1 MHKNTWPVF
10 FFPIQYFEYVLLQE
24 EEEDKKKKL
33 HYELQI
39 CLSCNCRIIRII
51 GP

>member
-24 EEEDKKKKL
+24 EEEDKKKSFTMSYK
-33 HYELQI
+33 
-39 CLSCNCRIIRII
+39 SVWAVTV
-51 GP
+51 G